1 MHVIL
6 PSDDEPMK
14 VSFDVPRTGFKK
26 KKNNNKYTLS
36 ETTNT
41 RLGRVSMSNLCRGNR
56 PICDLY
62 GNLQQ
67 DCYFNS

>member
-26 KKNNNKYTLS
+26 KIIINIHFL
-36 ETTNT
+36 
-41 RLGRVSMSNLCRGNR
+41 R
-56 PICDLY
+56 PQILDL
-62 GNLQQ
+62 
-67 DCYFNS
+67 DE